1 MYIDLSEGISVGE
14 VHAYV
19 GADDVDGLEDFI
31 TNVIDEA
38 NAPDVDAKA
47 VAVEILRMLADLL
60 DQ

>member
-19 GADDVDGLEDFI
+19 GADDVDGLEDFVI
-31 TNVIDEA
+31 AVIDEA

-60 DQ
+60 EQ